1 MHFDYHAIQTCKV
14 ERLVKEQFDRISYML
29 SSYYSLY
36 HHCHYDGDGD
46 GDNVSDYDCLGDD
59 VDEEASI

>member
-1 MHFDYHAIQTCKV
+1 M